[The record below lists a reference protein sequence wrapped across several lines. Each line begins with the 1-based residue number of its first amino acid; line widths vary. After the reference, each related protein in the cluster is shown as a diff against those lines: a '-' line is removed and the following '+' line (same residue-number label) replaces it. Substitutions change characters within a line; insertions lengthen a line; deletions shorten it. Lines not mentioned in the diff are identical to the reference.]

1 MGGTE
6 EEVNQKHHD
15 EEIKEQKVEEKIKE
29 KKKKDKKK
37 EKSDENDEQV
47 EDKSEKKEK
56 KKNPED
62 KTDPAKLK
70 IKLEKIETKI
80 HDLVIKKEGILK
92 SIQEAEHNAT
102 VNANKDE
109 TSLKQE

>member
-6 EEVNQKHHD
+6 EEVKQKHHD
-15 EEIKEQKVEEKIKE
+15 EEIKEEEKIKE

-47 EDKSEKKEK
+47 EEKAEKKEKK

-80 HDLVIKKEGILK
+80 RDLVIKKEGILK
-92 SIQEAEHNAT
+92 SIQEAELNAT

-109 TSLKQE
+109 ITLKQE